1 MKHPLKSYAIATSL
15 LLSLCT
21 SGYTEILGGWD
32 ASIPSQKKGLR
43 FTGQGTNAYPNDSYI
58 YGTVAGKKV
67 KTAFKPDIGSTALMG
82 LNGEQVEVTFRIDL
96 DGSSALLFE
105 EFWVS
110 MQRSGNLKKGA
121 NTVKD
126 ASFSTDHFATPGHS
140 LLVREVSNG
149 QPKGTKSVGPY
160 HNILT
165 FRKPNGFG
173 GGIHPQQTYQ
183 FSGLESAGALNSGS
197 LWIRYTV
204 SRSDG
209 GKSAQFMTLINDRYD
224 LSTTAIAQM
233 KENHIDDPT
242 NGIVD
247 GYDVLWTGKKVS
259 IPEPANSGIAVGFL
273 SLAALGLQKRKK
285 TRI

>member
-1 MKHPLKSYAIATSL
+1 MKSPLKPYVIIVCL
-15 LLSLCT
+15 LLSLC
-21 SGYTEILGGWD
+21 SLGHSEILGGWD
-32 ASIPSQKKGLR
+32 ASIPSQNNGLR
-43 FTGQGTNAYPNDSYI
+43 FTGQGTKAYPNDSYI
-58 YGTVAGKKV
+58 YGTIAGKKV
-67 KTAFKPDIGSTALMG
+67 ETTFKPGIGSTALTG
-82 LNGEQVEVTFRIDL
+82 LNGAEVEVTFRIDL
-96 DGSSALLFE
+96 DGSKALLFE

-110 MQRSGNLKKGA
+110 MQRSGDLNKGA
-121 NTVKD
+121 NTVKE

-140 LLVREVSNG
+140 LLVREVSKG
-149 QPKGTKSVGPY
+149 HPKGTKDVGPY

-183 FSGLESAGALNSGS
+183 LSGLESAGALNSGS

-204 SRSDG
+204 SKSDA
-209 GKSAQFMTLINDRYD
+209 GKTAHFMTLINDRYD
-224 LSTTAIAQM
+224 LSTTAIAQA

-259 IPEPANSGIAVGFL
+259 IPEPAISGIAVGVL
-273 SLAALGLQKRKK
+273 SFAALGFQRRKK
-285 TRI
+285 AHN